1 MEMLC
6 IGPGPGPKNV
16 LVLMPSGER
25 VVMTYSNYKRRSRMS
40 DNAKQ
45 YRVFT
50 GIVQWDPR
58 DGEAAGKK
66 VRNATIR
73 SAGLK
78 EQSVLVSLTL
88 WPSHAGVEIKQG
100 DVVTAEGV
108 FTRSTSTGSDGES
121 RTYNNLSVSRL
132 LKHGSAD
139 AGVRDDAPTTTSDD
153 EPDDEDDDIPY

>member
-1 MEMLC
+1 
-6 IGPGPGPKNV
+6 
-16 LVLMPSGER
+16 
-25 VVMTYSNYKRRSRMS
+25 MS

-73 SAGLK
+73 AAGLK

-88 WPSHAGVEIKQG
+88 WPSHAGTDIKQG

-108 FTRSTSTGSDGES
+108 FTRSTAEDSQGNT

-132 LKHGSAD
+132 LKHGAAD
-139 AGVRDDAPTTTSDD
+139 AGKRDDTPAASD
-153 EPDDEDDDIPY
+153 EPDETDEDDDIPY